1 MSTKRVLR
9 KYPGGLHRRRRGFT
23 LIELLVVI
31 AIIAILAGLLLPAL
45 AKAKLKAIGVQC
57 LNNKRQL
64 MLAWKMYCDESRDSM
79 PFAYVDPSNPA
90 NYPYDWVHGLLDSNG
105 GNQSN
110 WDVNKDLAV
119 SPIAPYCGNNYAIW
133 RCPGDRSMVKPTSGP
148 FAGSM
153 VPRVRSMSMNL
164 YTGGNGTNPS
174 NLTGGWDG
182 NAYMVYRKTTD
193 MLDPGPSGTW
203 VLVDERT
210 DSINDGIAV
219 VGMQG
224 FSPLAGFSWGIVDYP
239 GSYHGLAGGYAFADG
254 HSELRR
260 WQDDRTMPATLPAGG
275 RPYPSPNNPDVY
287 WLMFRTSRLK

>member
-1 MSTKRVLR
+1 MGQKGKLAKTERSV
-9 KYPGGLHRRRRGFT
+9 HQRRGGFT

-79 PFAYVDPSNPA
+79 PFAYVDPSNAA

-119 SPIAPYCGNNYAIW
+119 SPLAPYCGKSYAIW
-133 RCPGDRSMVKPTSGP
+133 RCPGDRSMVVPTSGP
-148 FAGSM
+148 YAGSA

-164 YTGGNGTNPS
+164 YVGGNGTNPS

-182 NAYMVYRKTTD
+182 NAYNVYRKTTD
-193 MLDPGPSGTW
+193 LSNPGASSVW

-219 VGMQG
+219 VGM
-224 FSPLAGFSWGIVDYP
+224 AGYTPYSAFAWGIVDYP
-239 GSYHGLAGGYAFADG
+239 GSYHGQAGGYAFADG

-260 WQDDRTMPATLPAGG
+260 WQDDRTMPVTLPAGG
-275 RPYPSPNNPDVY
+275 RPYPSPSNPDVY
-287 WLMFRTSRLK
+287 WLMDRTARLK